1 MRATIGKARV
11 TLYFEDTFSL
21 KDKRSEVK
29 SVIRRIQNQFNVAI
43 AEIEDL
49 DDVRAATL
57 GLAVVSTSSVHAG
70 QMLQTII
77 DAIER
82 LLDRSTLGEIQTE
95 MIPFG

>member
-1 MRATIGKARV
+1 MSATIGKARL

-21 KDKRSEVK
+21 KDKRGEVK
-29 SVIRRIQNQFNVAI
+29 SVIRRVQNQFNVAI

-49 DDVRAATL
+49 DDVRTATL
-57 GLAVVSTSSVHAG
+57 GLAVISTSTPHAD

-77 DAIER
+77 AAVER
-82 LLDRSTLGEIQTE
+82 LLDISVLGEIETE